1 MNPSRTS
8 GLTSVIVPCFN
19 QEEFTR
25 HCIRALLRHTQR
37 AWELIVVDNGSTD
50 DTAAYLRGVQD
61 AAPVPVTV
69 IHNTRNLGFPRA
81 INQGL
86 REARGEYLVLLN
98 NDAVVT
104 DDWLEQ
110 LIELAEMK
118 GQVGGQSTV
127 GLVGP
132 MSNYATQRR

>member
-1 MNPSRTS
+1 
-8 GLTSVIVPCFN
+8 
-19 QEEFTR
+19 
-25 HCIRALLRHTQR
+25 
-37 AWELIVVDNGSTD
+37 
-50 DTAAYLRGVQD
+50 VQD